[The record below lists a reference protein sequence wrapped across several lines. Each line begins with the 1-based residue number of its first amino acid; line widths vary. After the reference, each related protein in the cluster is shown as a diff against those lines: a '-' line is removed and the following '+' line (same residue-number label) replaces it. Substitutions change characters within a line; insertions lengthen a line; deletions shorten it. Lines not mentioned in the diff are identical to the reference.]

1 MDLKFDLIGERI
13 KHFREAKDIS
23 QEELSAILDTSVR
36 HISAIETGTR
46 GISLSLLVDIA
57 NALDI
62 SSDDI
67 LVLIIPCS
75 GKHQSAER
83 KTSFH
88 GKENTTPHKES
99 SNPLME
105 STSCIIEL
113 EA

>member
-13 KHFREAKDIS
+13 KHFREAKNIS
-23 QEELSAILDTSVR
+23 QEELCAILDISVR

-67 LVLIIPCS
+67 LIHNLKNFSSVT
-75 GKHQSAER
+75 SAEWYEIIHDCTLAEKAILMDMLR
-83 KTSFH
+83 HMKALLQEH
-88 GKENTTPHKES
+88 G
-99 SNPLME
+99 
-105 STSCIIEL
+105 I
-113 EA
+113 

>member
-13 KHFREAKDIS
+13 KHFREAKEIS

-67 LVLIIPCS
+67 LVHNL
-75 GKHQSAER
+75 KHSNSVTSAEWYEIIHDCTPAEKAILMDMLR
-83 KTSFH
+83 HMKKLLSEH
-88 GKENTTPHKES
+88 G
-99 SNPLME
+99 
-105 STSCIIEL
+105 I
-113 EA
+113 

>member
-1 MDLKFDLIGERI
+1 MDLKFDIIGERI

-46 GISLSLLVDIA
+46 GISLPLLVDIA

-67 LVLIIPCS
+67 LVHNL
-75 GKHQSAER
+75 KHAHSVTSAEWFEIIYDCTPAEQAILMDMLR
-83 KTSFH
+83 HMKKLLSEH
-88 GKENTTPHKES
+88 G
-99 SNPLME
+99 
-105 STSCIIEL
+105 I
-113 EA
+113 